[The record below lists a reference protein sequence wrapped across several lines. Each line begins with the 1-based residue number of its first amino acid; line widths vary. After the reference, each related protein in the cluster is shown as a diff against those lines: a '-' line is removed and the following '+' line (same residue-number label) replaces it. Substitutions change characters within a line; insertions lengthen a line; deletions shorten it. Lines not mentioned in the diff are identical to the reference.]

1 MAPVRADGCW
11 SPARVADLVWGAC
24 SYTTP
29 ELPCTGGCGTRG
41 VCFFGRC
48 RCAPGAMRAVGGG
61 CESGGAVPLVCKV
74 FKTKYPVKGSRT
86 YDADQCLVH
95 PEYGSAVIPSK
106 RWLAA
111 QAAEAELW
119 RRGGDKGSH
128 AGVGDRAQSH
138 VERFDRY
145 RMLPRDLGKVAEV
158 GAGPWTQ
165 TYFALRARPDVRLSS
180 LTVIDP
186 GIPGYLAAGK
196 STYQNG
202 SMATGAGHTPVHL
215 LPVGAEQVPKNYHGS
230 FDTVV
235 MINCVEHTFNAF
247 ATLYS
252 AHSLLRPGGTFVFQ
266 ERSVKLA
273 SGAQLYHPVRLNKR
287 FFDWWLDTLYVRT
300 FSPSKHMRLKHFME
314 AETYFIGRKK

>member
-1 MAPVRADGCW
+1 MSILLRLFYGASSPPPHSPVSHHGSGLFTTPLPITAAFHRMAPVWADQCW

-74 FKTKYPVKGSRT
+74 FKTKYPVKGSHT

-111 QAAEAELW
+111 QAAEAKLW
-119 RRGGDKGSH
+119 SRGGDTGSH

-138 VERFDRY
+138 VKRFDRY
-145 RMLPRDLGKVAEV
+145 SY
-158 GAGPWTQ
+158 AG
-165 TYFALRARPDVRLSS
+165 
-180 LTVIDP
+180 
-186 GIPGYLAAGK
+186 
-196 STYQNG
+196 
-202 SMATGAGHTPVHL
+202 
-215 LPVGAEQVPKNYHGS
+215 
-230 FDTVV
+230 
-235 MINCVEHTFNAF
+235 
-247 ATLYS
+247 
-252 AHSLLRPGGTFVFQ
+252 
-266 ERSVKLA
+266 
-273 SGAQLYHPVRLNKR
+273 
-287 FFDWWLDTLYVRT
+287 
-300 FSPSKHMRLKHFME
+300 
-314 AETYFIGRKK
+314 